1 MVERAVIWLG
11 SVIVAST
18 LTEAAV
24 RVRATAVTGTLA
36 AVAIVCAMLR
46 RIVGV

>member
-1 MVERAVIWLG
+1 MVESAVVESG

-36 AVAIVCAMLR
+36 AVAIVCMMFW

>member
-1 MVERAVIWLG
+1 MVERAVVESG

-18 LTEAAV
+18 LTDAAV

-36 AVAIVCAMLR
+36 AVAIVCMMFW

>member
-1 MVERAVIWLG
+1 MVESAVVESG

-18 LTEAAV
+18 LTDAAV

-36 AVAIVCAMLR
+36 AVAIVCMMFW